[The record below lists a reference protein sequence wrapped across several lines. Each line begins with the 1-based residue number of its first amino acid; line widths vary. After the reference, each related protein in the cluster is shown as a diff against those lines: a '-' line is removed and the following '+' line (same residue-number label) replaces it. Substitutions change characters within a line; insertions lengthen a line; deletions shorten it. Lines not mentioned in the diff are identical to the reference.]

1 MKIVKTENREPDRYV
16 SYGNRGR
23 QLLNSR
29 FERFGYKQVP
39 SSNERVNRSLPLPYA
54 LYEYKAKDWIT
65 LGSEDPM
72 IVYHD
77 VMYSSSFPSHRQ
89 STERA
94 RAYNRAYGKAM
105 DTIYPVRGALGVT
118 LAQIDQSMASID
130 QRGSQLLQLGRL
142 YASRDVRGFVN
153 YLHETI
159 LPTRSAIA
167 DNERKFK
174 VIRKRFSKRRVIS
187 RKRES
192 HYTKLASTGG
202 DIGGLWLET
211 WFGWLPTVAD
221 IQAAAEVITSPICDQ
236 TITHSSGFTHTVKY
250 TRSYPGY
257 GTKDGYKSSCKGFVK
272 IGFHVRVHNR
282 NLALASQLGVL
293 NPFLIGLDLIKFSW
307 LIGWAVNLQQVLSSW
322 TDFAGLTTSK
332 AYVTDFYKMNL
343 NSYWTST
350 HSSNPGSSS
359 LNGEGVYLVRTTG
372 AIPYPSLTLTLPSR
386 LSLTRGLT
394 SMSLLVKTLSNLNR
408 K

>member
-1 MKIVKTENREPDRYV
+1 MEIVKTENREPDRYV
-16 SYGNRGR
+16 SYGNKGR
-23 QLLNSR
+23 TLLYSR
-29 FERFGYKQVP
+29 FERFGNKQVP
-39 SSNERVNRSLPLPYA
+39 GSNEHIDRTLPLSYA

-65 LGSEDPM
+65 LGHIDPV
-72 IVYHD
+72 IVYD
-77 VMYSSSFPSHRQ
+77 NVMYSDSFPKHRQ
-89 STERA
+89 SIERT
-94 RAYNRAYGKAM
+94 RAYNRAYGKTM

-118 LAQIDQSMASID
+118 LAQIDQSVASID
-130 QRGSQLLQLGRL
+130 QRGGQLLQLGRL
-142 YASRDVRGFVN
+142 YGSRDVKGFVN
-153 YLHETI
+153 YLHEVI

-174 VIRKRFSKRRVIS
+174 VVRKRFSKRRVIS

-192 HYTKLASTGG
+192 HYKKLASTGG

-236 TITHSSGFTHTVKY
+236 VITCSSGFTHTVKY
-250 TRSYPGY
+250 TRIYPGY
-257 GTKDGYKSSCKGFVK
+257 DTKEGFSSSCKGFVK

-293 NPFLIGLDLIKFSW
+293 NPFLIGMDMIKFSW
-307 LIGWAVNLQQVLSSW
+307 LVGWAVNIQQVLSSW

-332 AYVTDFYKMNL
+332 TYVTDFYKMNL

-359 LNGEGVYLVRTTG
+359 LTGEGVYLTRVTG
-372 AIPYPSLTLTLPSR
+372 TIPYPSLTLTLPNR

-394 SMSLLVKTLSNLNR
+394 SMSLLAKTLSNLS
-408 K
+408 

>member
-1 MKIVKTENREPDRYV
+1 MQIVKTENREPDRYV
-16 SYGNRGR
+16 SYGNNGR
-23 QLLNSR
+23 QLMYSR
-29 FERFGYKQVP
+29 FERFGYKQIP
-39 SSNERVNRSLPLPYA
+39 GSNERVNRSLPLAYE
-54 LYEYKAKDWIT
+54 LYEYKAKDWATRGHI
-65 LGSEDPM
+65 DPL

-77 VMYSSSFPSHRQ
+77 VMYANSFPQHRD
-89 STERA
+89 STARA
-94 RAYNRAYGKAM
+94 RAYNRAYGKAI

-118 LAQIDQSMASID
+118 LAQIDQSVSSID
-130 QRGSQLLQLGRL
+130 QRGGQLLQLGRL
-142 YASRDVRGFVN
+142 YGSRDVKGFVN
-153 YLHETI
+153 YLHEVI

-174 VIRKRFSKRRVIS
+174 VVRKRFSKKRVIS

-192 HYTKLASTGG
+192 HYKKLASTGG

-236 TITHSSGFTHTVKY
+236 MITSSSGFTHTVKY
-250 TRSYPGY
+250 TREYPGY
-257 GTKDGYKSSCKGFVK
+257 NTEDGYTSSCKGFVK

-293 NPFLIGLDLIKFSW
+293 NPFLIGLDLVKFSW
-307 LIGWAVNLQQVLSSW
+307 LAGWAVNLQQVLSSW

-332 AYVTDFYKMNL
+332 TYVTDFYKMDL

-350 HSSNPGSSS
+350 HHSNPGASS
-359 LNGEGVYLVRTTG
+359 LYGKGVYLNRVTG
-372 AIPYPSLTLTLPSR
+372 SIPYPSLELTLPNR

-394 SMSLLVKTLSNLNR
+394 SMSLLVKTLSNLS
-408 K
+408 